1 MDSFWGNLLEH
12 FKSRSAWIFVPALL
26 IFFALILLSQYLV
39 DSLLSNNLPD
49 ISSED
54 VIRFSLYVMP
64 AVVVLLVA
72 GIGSR
77 IRHRRAR
84 RRKRYES
91 STLSRDELT
100 KARSKLGKT
109 KI

>member
-1 MDSFWGNLLEH
+1 LIEH

-26 IFFALILLSQYLV
+26 IFFALVLLSQFL

-49 ISSED
+49 IGSED
-54 VIRFSLYVMP
+54 VIRFLLYVMP
-64 AVVVLLVA
+64 AVVVLSVA
-72 GIGSR
+72 GIGRR
-77 IRHRRAR
+77 IRRNRAS

-91 STLSRDELT
+91 SSLSRDELT

>member
-26 IFFALILLSQYLV
+26 IFFALVLLSQFL
-39 DSLLSNNLPD
+39 DSLLSSNLPD
-49 ISSED
+49 IRSED
-54 VIRFSLYVMP
+54 VIRFLLYVMP
-64 AVVVLLVA
+64 AVVMLSVA
-72 GIGSR
+72 GIGRR
-77 IRHRRAR
+77 IRRNRTS

-91 STLSRDELT
+91 SSLSRDELN

>member
-1 MDSFWGNLLEH
+1 MNFWGNLLEH

-26 IFFALILLSQYLV
+26 IFFALVLLSQFL
-39 DSLLSNNLPD
+39 DSLLSENIPD
-49 ISSED
+49 IGSEG
-54 VIRFSLYVMP
+54 ILRFLLYVMP
-64 AVVVLLVA
+64 GVVLLLVA
-72 GIGSR
+72 GIGGM
-77 IRHRRAR
+77 IRRDRAR

-91 STLSRDELT
+91 PSLSRDEMN